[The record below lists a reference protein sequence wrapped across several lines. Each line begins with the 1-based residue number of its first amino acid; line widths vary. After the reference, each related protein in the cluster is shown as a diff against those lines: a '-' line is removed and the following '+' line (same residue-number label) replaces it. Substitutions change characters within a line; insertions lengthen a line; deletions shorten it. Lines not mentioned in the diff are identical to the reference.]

1 MNISYKYVLVTAASL
16 MLLFVGC
23 DRDEIL
29 ERHILLIVP
38 DEYTGGLKIII
49 SEHPENQSGDVL
61 RFDPRGKMYLREHYQ
76 QEFHHLSVAY
86 ENGEKIFVPQFDE
99 YTVGNVIF
107 IEEQGKFDLDKYY
120 YEVVIADEFMV
131 AHRDELLGHTP
142 EQDVNILKNQ
152 IKDPELMPSERFLA
166 LERYMIAEG
175 NHSGVELL
183 SEIVK
188 DSSENIELRKLCIE
202 TLVSDYSD
210 QVQVCDILLQVA
222 LDDSEKLVMREHVL
236 LELASSCASD
246 RFVSQ
251 SLNRLLNDQ
260 DLPLE
265 IRDLVEGTKWG
276 KD

>member
-1 MNISYKYVLVTAASL
+1 MAAAL

-23 DRDEIL
+23 RRDEIL
-29 ERHILLIVP
+29 GRHILLIVP
-38 DEYTGGLKIII
+38 DEYTGGLEIII

-61 RFDPRGKMYLREHYQ
+61 RFDPSGKMYLREHYQ
-76 QEFHHLSVAY
+76 QEFHRLSVAY

-99 YTVGNVIF
+99 YVVGNVIF

-120 YEVVIADEFMV
+120 YEVVIADEYMV
-131 AHRDELLGHTP
+131 ANRDELLGYAP

-152 IKDPELMPSERFLA
+152 IKDSDLIPSERFIA

-175 NHSGVELL
+175 NHTKVELL

-188 DSSENIELRKLCIE
+188 DPSEDIELRQQCVE
-202 TLVSDYSD
+202 TLVLNYSE

-222 LDDSEKLVMREHVL
+222 LDDHEELVMREHVL
-236 LELASSCASD
+236 LELANCCAGDKS
-246 RFVSQ
+246 VSQ

-260 DLPLE
+260 ALPLE
-265 IRDLVEGTKWG
+265 LRDLVEGITQK
-276 KD
+276 KNEPTRQP